1 MEARR
6 LVAFGVMLPTLT
18 ALFSATCFTSQYFAL
33 RVLGPFV
40 GIKLVI
46 SLYNFANISK
56 VLRRISLICFASV
69 KTLLYFTSEYGWLP
83 EDEYG
88 IIMIKLIL
96 TYAVTYLYWQ
106 CFPQQMLMSL
116 QYA

>member
-6 LVAFGVMLPTLT
+6 LVAFGVLLPTLT
-18 ALFSATCFTSQYFAL
+18 ALFGATCLTSQYCAL

-40 GIKLVI
+40 GSTLVT

-56 VLRRISLICFASV
+56 VLRRISVICFVSV
-69 KTLLYFTSEYGWLP
+69 ITFLYVASEYGWLR

-96 TYAVTYLYWQ
+96 AYAVTYLYWQ
-106 CFPQQMLMSL
+106 YFPQQMLLSL